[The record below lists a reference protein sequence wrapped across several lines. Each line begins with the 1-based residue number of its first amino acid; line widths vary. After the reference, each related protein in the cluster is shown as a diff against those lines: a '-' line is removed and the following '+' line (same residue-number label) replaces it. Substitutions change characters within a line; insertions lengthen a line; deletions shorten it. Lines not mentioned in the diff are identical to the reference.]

1 MCGLTLYTLAQ
12 CVPSIRVR
20 GRGLPSK
27 SALVCIVVFQHQSA
41 SVSGPLHTPPGGRP
55 SALHARL
62 LRRCSP
68 LLQVDQ
74 PDQHAQ
80 LASWSTVGRGTVGR
94 GCTLGRGSLGRG
106 CTLGRGTV
114 GRGSL
119 GRGTLGRGTLGCGS
133 LGRGTL
139 GRGSE
144 QQRKTGLILTSGTEI
159 TNLVGQKSDG

>member
-1 MCGLTLYTLAQ
+1 M
-12 CVPSIRVR
+12 
-20 GRGLPSK
+20 
-27 SALVCIVVFQHQSA
+27 
-41 SVSGPLHTPPGGRP
+41 
-55 SALHARL
+55 
-62 LRRCSP
+62 
-68 LLQVDQ
+68 
-74 PDQHAQ
+74 
-80 LASWSTVGRGTVGR
+80 GRGTV
-94 GCTLGRGSLGRG
+94 GRG

-119 GRGTLGRGTLGCGS
+119 GRGT